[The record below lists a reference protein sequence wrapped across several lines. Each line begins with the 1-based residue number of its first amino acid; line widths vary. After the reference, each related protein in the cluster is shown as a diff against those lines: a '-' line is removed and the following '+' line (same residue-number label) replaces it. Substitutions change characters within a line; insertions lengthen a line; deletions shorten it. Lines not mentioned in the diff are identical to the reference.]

1 MGHPEAFGDDGLQ
14 EATGTPG
21 IRRRVAFEEQDGY
34 WFGHVET
41 EPHMQSGWHH
51 HGEMTT
57 FGRVVEGT
65 LFVEFGPGGNQRIE
79 AGPGDWFRIPAGV
92 IHREGTV
99 GDTPG
104 SLTLGRVGGGQPVFP
119 VDGPEPEET

>member
-1 MGHPEAFGDDGLQ
+1 MAHPEVFGDDGLV

-21 IRRRVAFEEQDGY
+21 IRRRVAFEASDDY

-41 EPHMQSGWHH
+41 EPGVQSGWHH

-57 FGRVVEGT
+57 FGRVVAGR
-65 LFVEFGPGGNQRIE
+65 LFVEFGAGGSQRIE

-99 GDTPG
+99 GDEPG
-104 SLTLGRVGGGQPVFP
+104 VLTLGRVGSGPPVIP
-119 VDGPEPEET
+119 VDGPDPAD

>member
-1 MGHPEAFGDDGLQ
+1 MAHPEAFGDEGLE

-21 IRRRVAFEEQDGY
+21 IRRRVAFEESDEY

-41 EPHMQSGWHH
+41 EPNMKSGWHH

-57 FGRVVEGT
+57 FGRVLQGT
-65 LFVEFGPGGNQRIE
+65 LFVEFGPGGQHRIE

-104 SLTLGRVGGGQPVFP
+104 SLTLGRVGAGPPVFP
-119 VDGPEPEET
+119 VDGPEPAD